1 MQLTQFKLGVKVVL
15 PAKEPGKRLS
25 PLELA
30 MTEQTSIE
38 NPTAELLT
46 AVTAVVQDA
55 AAHMWERFG
64 NKDIPLTWEKTVE
77 TIEANDAEALS
88 ILRPG
93 LEKLRPEAGWLED
106 ELTTGSLPAGE
117 WWVVDPLEGAINYAH
132 RTTEFAVTAT
142 LVRDNVPVLTVV
154 HLPVINM
161 TYTATQGGGAFRN
174 GERLS
179 TSAKQE
185 LAAAMVGTGQAS
197 PRETLE
203 TFELMGRSLVAML
216 SAAAVSRVSVPATL
230 QLILVADG
238 RMDVFWQHSSVGSG
252 LLAGALLVQEAGGT
266 VTDLQGRP
274 WSLLRDDF
282 LAATPGV
289 HAAAREAL
297 APPA

>member
-1 MQLTQFKLGVKVVL
+1 
-15 PAKEPGKRLS
+15 
-25 PLELA
+25 

-38 NPTAELLT
+38 NPTTELLA
-46 AVTAVVQDA
+46 AVSTLVQETG
-55 AAHMWERFG
+55 AHMWERFG
-64 NKDIPLTWEKTVE
+64 SKEIPLTWETIVE

-106 ELTTGSLPAGE
+106 ELTDGSLPAGE

-142 LVRDNVPVLTVV
+142 LVQDNVPVLTAVY
-154 HLPVINM
+154 LPVINT
-161 TYTATQGGGAFRN
+161 TYTAIQGGGAFRN

-179 TSAKQE
+179 TSAKQT
-185 LAAAMVGTGQAS
+185 LSAAMVGTGQAS
-197 PRETLE
+197 PRETSE

-216 SAAAVSRVSVPATL
+216 SAAVVSRVSVPATL
-230 QLILVADG
+230 QLIQVADG
-238 RMDVFWQHSSVGSG
+238 RMDAFWQHSSVGSG
-252 LLAGALLVQEAGGT
+252 LLAGALLVKEAGGT

-274 WSLLRDDF
+274 WSLLRDDI
-282 LAATPGV
+282 LAATAGV
-289 HAAAREAL
+289 HAEALEVL